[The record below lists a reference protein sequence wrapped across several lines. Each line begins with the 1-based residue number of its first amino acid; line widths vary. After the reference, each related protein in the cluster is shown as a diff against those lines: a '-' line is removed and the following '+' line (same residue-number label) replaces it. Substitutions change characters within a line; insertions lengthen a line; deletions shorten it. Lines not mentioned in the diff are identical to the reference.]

1 MKKEMVCIICPNSCD
16 LEVEIHDGQITVLGE
31 RCKRGFEY
39 AESEMTNPM
48 RTIATSIFVENG
60 EFPLASVRLSK
71 PVAKELIFEIMK
83 QIKVIRLKAPVKI
96 GTVVVKNICG
106 TDSDLIITKNVK
118 QMN

>member
-16 LEVEIHDGQITVLGE
+16 LEVQIQDGQITVLGE
-31 RCKRGFEY
+31 RCKRGIEY

-48 RTIATSIFVENG
+48 RTIATSVLVENG

-71 PVAKELIFEIMK
+71 PVEKELIFEIMK
-83 QIKVIRLKAPVKI
+83 HIKDIHLQAPVEI
-96 GTVVVKNICG
+96 GKVVVKNICG

-118 QMN
+118 LIN